1 MEQRPESG
9 AAPLDPPSAAIAQ
22 AYLEES
28 ARVAQ
33 RREQFIDRRAA
44 ARLLLVEGAA
54 FGVYLVAL
62 MFAFPPGTGLNIVVL
77 IVPFLIWT
85 QLVITLREEY
95 GYQRRG
101 REQRLR
107 TAVVIIIAVMVVGAL
122 ATLFLQADLPWG
134 VRLLPGVLSF
144 ALYALL
150 ARSEWRHAAS
160 ESIGRERTPFTR
172 TVRVTTIGIGV
183 ALGISVAS
191 VATTALVAAIAMVV
205 VMIALSAWLLTATI
219 TGGTA
224 VATAWGAFH
233 WVCFAVAG
241 STTVA
246 LVLLLQFTSLSLSIP
261 GYIAGGLIALAFVV
275 GALKEPERD

>member
-28 ARVAQ
+28 ARVTQ

-44 ARLLLVEGAA
+44 ARLLLAEGAA

-62 MFAFPPGTGLNIVVL
+62 MFAFPPAAGLNTVVL

-107 TAVVIIIAVMVVGAL
+107 TVVVIIIAVMVIGAV
-122 ATLFLQADLPWG
+122 ATLFLQVDLPWG
-134 VRLLPGVLSF
+134 IRLLPGVVSF

-150 ARSEWRHAAS
+150 ARSEWRHATT

-172 TVRVTTIGIGV
+172 TVRFTTIGIGV
-183 ALGISVAS
+183 ALGITVSSAA
-191 VATTALVAAIAMVV
+191 ATDLVAAIAMVV

-219 TGGTA
+219 TRGTA

-233 WVCFAVAG
+233 WICFAVAG
-241 STTVA
+241 SVTVG
-246 LVLLLQFTSLSLSIP
+246 LVLLLQFTSLPLTIP
-261 GYIAGGLIALAFVV
+261 GCIAGGLIALAFVV
-275 GALKEPERD
+275 GALKEPEGA

>member
-9 AAPLDPPSAAIAQ
+9 AAPLDPPSAAMAQ

-28 ARVAQ
+28 ARVAK

-44 ARLLLVEGAA
+44 ARLLLAEGAA
-54 FGVYLVAL
+54 FGVYLIAL
-62 MFAFPPGTGLNIVVL
+62 MFAFPPAAGLNAVVL

-107 TAVVIIIAVMVVGAL
+107 TMVVIIIAVMVIGAL
-122 ATLFLQADLPWG
+122 TTLFLHVDLPWG
-134 VRLLPGVLSF
+134 VRLLPGVVSF

-150 ARSEWRHAAS
+150 ARSEWRQATS
-160 ESIGRERTPFTR
+160 ESVGRERTPFTR

-183 ALGISVAS
+183 ALGISVTS
-191 VATTALVAAIAMVV
+191 VATTALAAAIAMVV

-224 VATAWGAFH
+224 VATAWGVFH
-233 WVCFAVAG
+233 WVCFALAG
-241 STTVA
+241 STTVV
-246 LVLLLQFTSLSLSIP
+246 LVLLLQFTSLPLAIP
-261 GYIAGGLIALAFVV
+261 GYVAGGLIALVFVI
-275 GALKEPERD
+275 GALKEPERG